1 MSNPLTLFGIVLVL
15 VLGAAGALL
24 YVANTMDP
32 PQTQREEV
40 IDDDR
45 FPG

>member
-1 MSNPLTLFGIVLVL
+1 MNNPLTMIIVVLVL
-15 VLGAAGALL
+15 VLGAGGALVF
-24 YVANTMDP
+24 YANSIEP
-32 PQTQREEV
+32 PVEPREEV

>member
-1 MSNPLTLFGIVLVL
+1 MSNPLALIAVVLVL

-24 YVANTMDP
+24 YVANTSEP

-40 IDDDR
+40 IPNDR